1 MTKRF
6 AVGTIHETPKGM
18 IQITSLEN
26 GIVKYFYLDRPNEI
40 ISNKLVNLRS
50 NIDKYKER
58 QIIKAIKEN
67 GAKEVIESLKNENIK
82 LKAEIKK
89 LKTQLAELQSQS
101 QQPAQADEAMYEVK
115 DFDGNTVGVFPSV
128 AQATRAIDQ
137 EAETIGCNPSDLRK
151 AFRIEKTH

>member
-6 AVGTIHETPKGM
+6 AVGTIHETSKGM
-18 IQITSLEN
+18 IQIASIEN

-89 LKTQLAELQSQS
+89 LKTQLAELQSQ
-101 QQPAQADEAMYEVK
+101 QPAQADEAMYEVK

-128 AQATRAIDQ
+128 DQATRAIDQ
-137 EAETIGCNPSDLRK
+137 EAEAIGCNPSDLRK
-151 AFRIEKTH
+151 AFLIEKTR